1 MTIKKV
7 FRVIG
12 KVLLWVLYLMI
23 SGKERQKYQHAKH
36 RGREV
41 LDVEN
46 DLFGSTYAMGKR
58 LKENEEPQRD
68 FLTWKEFRKLH
79 EF

>member
-1 MTIKKV
+1 MKKF

-12 KVLLWVLYLMI
+12 KTLLWVVYLMI
-23 SGKERQKYQHAKH
+23 SGKERQTYQHAKF
-36 RGREV
+36 RDRECTGV
-41 LDVEN
+41 DN
-46 DLFGSTYAMGKR
+46 DLFGSTYHMGKR
-58 LKENEEPQRD
+58 LHGELPTRN